1 MRIYEGEVRMIGIE
15 IENTL
20 DNNFVIET
28 ADYVITDKNKNIIE
42 QGFPTIDGRRIVIL
56 FSGTNKGVYNVNFKY
71 HIGPEI
77 LKARILVEVI

>member
-28 ADYVITDKNKNIIE
+28 ADYTITDKNKNIIE
-42 QGFPTIDGRRIVIL
+42 QGFPTIEDHRIVVL
-56 FSGTNKGVYNVNFKY
+56 FSGTEKGVYQVTFKY